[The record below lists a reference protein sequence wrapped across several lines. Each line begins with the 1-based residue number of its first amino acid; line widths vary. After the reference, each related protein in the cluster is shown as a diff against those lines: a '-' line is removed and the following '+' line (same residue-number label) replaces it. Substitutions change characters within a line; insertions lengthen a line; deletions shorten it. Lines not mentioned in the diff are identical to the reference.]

1 MILDIGSL
9 NSTAF
14 QNLPDF
20 VYFVINYAI
29 TFSVLIAVI
38 SLIIGGFKY
47 ILSAGD
53 DKKRKEAINSLM
65 YSLIGLVLVFVSPT
79 VIEFVINTILN
90 IK

>member
-1 MILDIGSL
+1 MVDIGSF
-9 NSTAF
+9 NGTSF

-29 TFSVLIAVI
+29 TISVLIAVV
-38 SLIIGGFKY
+38 SLIISGFKF
-47 ILSAGD
+47 ILAGGD
-53 DKKRKEAINSLM
+53 DKKVKAATNSLM

-79 VIEFVINTILN
+79 VVEFVINTILN